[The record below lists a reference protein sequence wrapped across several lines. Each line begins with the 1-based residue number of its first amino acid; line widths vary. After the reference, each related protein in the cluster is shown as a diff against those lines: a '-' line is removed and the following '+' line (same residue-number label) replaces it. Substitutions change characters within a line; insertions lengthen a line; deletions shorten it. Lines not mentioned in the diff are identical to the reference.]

1 MDEDVEQLLRH
12 ERQRPS
18 LPPARVERMW
28 RAVSQELAVLQ
39 ASPGGAAGRHAPA
52 SGSSAQP
59 TGPLVAPVPAGPA
72 PMSTASWLGRS
83 AAMLHGHLPWMALTL
98 GLGSIGGLVAGGQL
112 SRAVRH
118 LAGAPTGAARVP
130 ELGEPPAPEPSKTQI
145 LQVAPSPMATARPAM
160 IAVPAGGATSRSDSG
175 RRSRDNTLAGERAML
190 ERAESALRRGDWS
203 AALHETET
211 YAQRFP
217 RGELVEENLYLAMRA
232 CLAGG
237 DQAGARMRL
246 EELRRRFP
254 HSALVQP
261 KE

>member
-1 MDEDVEQLLRH
+1 MDEDIEHLLRH
-12 ERQRPS
+12 ERERPS
-18 LPPARVERMW
+18 MTPARVERMW

-39 ASPGGAAGRHAPA
+39 ASPGGVAGRHTPA

-59 TGPLVAPVPAGPA
+59 TGPLVAPVPTGPA
-72 PMSTASWLGRS
+72 PMPTASWLGRS
-83 AAMLHGHLPWMALTL
+83 AAMVQGHLPWMALTL

-118 LAGAPTGAARVP
+118 TASAHTEAARVP
-130 ELGEPPAPEPSKTQI
+130 ELGAPAPEPAPEPSGTPI
-145 LQVAPSPMATARPAM
+145 LQAAPSPMVAPPPAM
-160 IAVPAGGATSRSDSG
+160 IATNRPDHG
-175 RRSRDNTLAGERAML
+175 RRRENTLAGERAML